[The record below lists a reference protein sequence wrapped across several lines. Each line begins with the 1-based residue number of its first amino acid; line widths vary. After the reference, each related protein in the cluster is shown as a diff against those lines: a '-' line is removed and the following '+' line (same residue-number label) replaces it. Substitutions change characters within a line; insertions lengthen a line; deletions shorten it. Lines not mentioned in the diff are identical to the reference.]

1 MMLVGS
7 DADADWESLGIH
19 PTIGNYR
26 VEAATN
32 HGRDSTG
39 FCRVH
44 VRVSAYVRNPVCA
57 SVCTQRYFSVDFFSF
72 FFLFFSRNVETHL
85 FFLWECVLCFF
96 LLSLRFLLLFSGAR
110 TTTRCRGG
118 TTSPDDDD
126 DDDTSTDESDENKL
140 RFD

>member
-1 MMLVGS
+1 MQLLRSGSSVMMLVGS

-72 FFLFFSRNVETHL
+72 FLLIFLQKR
-85 FFLWECVLCFF
+85 
-96 LLSLRFLLLFSGAR
+96 
-110 TTTRCRGG
+110 
-118 TTSPDDDD
+118 
-126 DDDTSTDESDENKL
+126 
-140 RFD
+140 